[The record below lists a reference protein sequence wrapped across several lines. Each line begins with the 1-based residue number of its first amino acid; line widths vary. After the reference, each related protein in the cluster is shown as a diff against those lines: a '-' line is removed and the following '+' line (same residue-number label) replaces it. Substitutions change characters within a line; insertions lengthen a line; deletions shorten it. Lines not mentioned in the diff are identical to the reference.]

1 MKGRTGLLKGGWRGD
16 GEGRVRKP
24 ISMILHAPL
33 RAAAVS
39 VPISFFFFWFKIWI
53 SILAAPLFF
62 ANRGDPSLSH
72 RLNAGL
78 SCLLLTMYEGGKRHV
93 GTVYVDACAREE

>member
-39 VPISFFFFWFKIWI
+39 VPISFLGSRFGFQFLRPPFFFCQPRR
-53 SILAAPLFF
+53 S
-62 ANRGDPSLSH
+62 
-72 RLNAGL
+72 
-78 SCLLLTMYEGGKRHV
+78 
-93 GTVYVDACAREE
+93 

>member
-1 MKGRTGLLKGGWRGD
+1 MKGRTGLLKGGWEGGRGGKGAKAYLD
-16 GEGRVRKP
+16 DLAC
-24 ISMILHAPL
+24 SAPGCCCQ
-33 RAAAVS
+33 RAYLS
-39 VPISFFFFWFKIWI
+39 FFWFKIWI

-78 SCLLLTMYEGGKRHV
+78 SIDYGGDGRGRYCRYCVRRCLR
-93 GTVYVDACAREE
+93 A